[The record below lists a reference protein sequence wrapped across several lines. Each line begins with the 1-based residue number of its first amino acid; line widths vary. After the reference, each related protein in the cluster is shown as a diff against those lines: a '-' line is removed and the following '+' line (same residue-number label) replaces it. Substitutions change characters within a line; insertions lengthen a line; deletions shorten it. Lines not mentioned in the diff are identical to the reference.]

1 MSQKKSVSKLNFIK
15 LNNQDQDTDD
25 TNFELNEGDVKV
37 SHVQGKKF
45 ADEQQIHHRAKHT
58 EKNVFD
64 SLNIPNIFKKKDVD
78 SEDDSRND
86 NHQQMLALETSQTNP
101 NSIGS
106 IFKKDRN
113 EITGVNRVF
122 KKSISLLS
130 VFLFSFLALVI
141 VSLNWFSTNLFI
153 SLSLFVF
160 FVAISNI
167 FYIIV
172 ADRSYV
178 WLSLL
183 GEFLLIIIASSFTGQ
198 GFTAI
203 TLLSGLLII
212 LFTYLAYAELEKVQL
227 SSRLFSISQITQEST
242 RILMTSATIL
252 IALGIYNGII
262 NEGNIDGKNQGSGP
276 FINRVVLKNKFIM
289 ENVILGRNKTLS
301 INRYLMDG
309 KFYRESGGDRI
320 FFDVSSRTGVT
331 ARQATF
337 GNFLENNY
345 KNPTLISE
353 KESEDFK
360 ATNCSGDINTPACD
374 QLLQDEKNL
383 RLNEWKDE
391 AYSNIPLT
399 LDTKLD
405 KNNFSLISQQFYLNR
420 LNDFENA
427 KGGENNLIP
436 ESLLIIPL
444 KTLIPAIIAIG
455 VFVLLY
461 LSRFLFAWFILFGTW
476 IIWKILNIFGFV
488 QIDVETVEAEIVS
501 I

>member
-15 LNNQDQDTDD
+15 LNNQDEESENVDFDLT
-25 TNFELNEGDVKV
+25 ENEADVG
-37 SHVQGKKF
+37 HVQGKKF
-45 ADEQQIHHRAKHT
+45 AQEHHNHRDK
-58 EKNVFD
+58 KNDKGIFD
-64 SLNIPNIFKKKDVD
+64 SISLPNIFKKNTHE
-78 SEDDSRND
+78 SEHLD
-86 NHQQMLALETSQTNP
+86 NEGDNGEILALETSQPNP
-101 NSIGS
+101 NSISS
-106 IFKKDRN
+106 IFRKDRN
-113 EITGVNRVF
+113 EVTGVNRVF

-130 VFLFSFLALVI
+130 VFLFSFLALVVI
-141 VSLNWFSTNLFI
+141 SLNWFSTSIFI
-153 SLSLFVF
+153 SLGLFVL

-212 LFTYLAYAELEKVQL
+212 LFTYLAYTELEKVQL

-242 RILMTSATIL
+242 RILMTSATIV
-252 IALGIYNGII
+252 IALGVFNGIVS
-262 NEGNIDGKNQGSGP
+262 EGVVNGKNEGSGP

-289 ENVILGRNKTLS
+289 ENAVIGKNKTLS

-309 KFYRESGGDRI
+309 KFYRESGGDKI
-320 FFDVSSRTGVT
+320 FYDVSSKTGT
-331 ARQATF
+331 TSKQATF
-337 GNFLENNY
+337 ATFLENNY

-360 ATNCSGDINTPACD
+360 ATNCSGDINSPACD
-374 QLLQDEKNL
+374 QLLQDEKNK
-383 RLNEWKDE
+383 RLQEWKDE
-391 AYSNIPLT
+391 AYSNIPLS

-405 KNNFSLISQQFYLNR
+405 KTNFSLISQQFYLNR
-420 LNDFENA
+420 INDFENA

-436 ESLLIIPL
+436 ESLLIVPL
-444 KTLIPAIIAIG
+444 KTLIPAIVAIG
-455 VFVLLY
+455 LFVTLY
-461 LSRFLFAWFILFGTW
+461 LFRFIFAWFILFTTW

>member
-15 LNNQDQDTDD
+15 LNNQEQESEDID
-25 TNFELNEGDVKV
+25 FELDETEAEV

-45 ADEQQIHHRAKHT
+45 ADREHHHSKND
-58 EKNVFD
+58 EKTIFD
-64 SLNIPNIFKKKDVD
+64 SVGLSNIFKRNNHKSLTDVQD
-78 SEDDSRND
+78 EAGSEV
-86 NHQQMLALETSQTNP
+86 LALETTQPNP

-106 IFKKDRN
+106 IFRKDRN

-122 KKSISLLS
+122 KKSMSLLS
-130 VFLFSFLALVI
+130 VFLFSFLALI
-141 VSLNWFSTNLFI
+141 IISLNWFSTSI
-153 SLSLFVF
+153 IVSLALFVF

-212 LFTYLAYAELEKVQL
+212 LFTYLAYTELEKVQL

-242 RILMTSATIL
+242 RILMTSATIV
-252 IALGIYNGII
+252 IALGVFNGII
-262 NEGNIDGKNQGSGP
+262 SEGVVNGKNEGSGP
-276 FINRVVLKNKFIM
+276 FINHVVLKSKFIM
-289 ENVILGRNKTLS
+289 ENVIIGKNKTLS

-309 KFYRESGGDRI
+309 KLYRESGGDKI
-320 FFDVSSRTGVT
+320 FYDVSTKTGT
-331 ARQATF
+331 TSKQATF
-337 GNFLENNY
+337 AIFLENNY

-360 ATNCSGDINTPACD
+360 ATNCSGDVNSPACD
-374 QLLQDEKNL
+374 QLLQDEKNK
-383 RLNEWKDE
+383 RLKEWKDE
-391 AYSNIPLT
+391 AYGNIPLT

-405 KNNFSLISQQFYLNR
+405 KNSFALVSQQFYLNR
-420 LNDFENA
+420 INDFENA
-427 KGGENNLIP
+427 KGGDNNLVP
-436 ESLLIIPL
+436 ESLLIVPL
-444 KTLIPAIIAIG
+444 KTLIPAMIAIG
-455 VFVLLY
+455 VFVILY
-461 LSRFLFAWFILFGTW
+461 LFRFLFAWFILFTTW